1 MAGSVGF
8 VPRFEPF
15 NAIRYASGMNWDEV
29 IAPPYDVLAEDE
41 IRALGQASKYNITWI
56 DVPRGD
62 DDRYKV
68 AAYLLQEWLAKGVL
82 VREPEPSFTIYR
94 MDHVDAAGRAR
105 TISGVLGGL
114 EVVDDGAGGVLP
126 HERTT
131 KKASTDRLD
140 LTVATAANLSPV
152 WGLSLASGLTA
163 ALAEPGQPL
172 GEMVVEGVTHR
183 AERVTDPQRIAKIKR
198 IIGRDD
204 VLIADGHHR
213 YSVSRT
219 YRDMVR
225 KATKRTD
232 TAAELTLTFINEL
245 VDDQLSIEAIHRIYE
260 GVPLDELKDDLSGSF
275 TFEPMAGQPGPQTL
289 AQMVTDRRL
298 VLVSRDGNGE
308 WLVPRPGAFDG
319 VRALDGAWLEHALA
333 GSRAMVRY
341 QHGLDEVLKQ
351 LRGGRPFGKPTA
363 AILIRPTTLAEI
375 KRTAREGLLMPPKS
389 TFFTPKLRTG
399 LAIRPTAKLPR

>member
-15 NAIRYASGMNWDEV
+15 NAIRYASGVNWDEV
-29 IAPPYDVLAEDE
+29 IAPPYDVLSEDDVRE
-41 IRALGQASKYNITWI
+41 LGQTSKYNITWI

-68 AAYLLQEWLAKGVL
+68 AAYLLQEWLAKAIL
-82 VREPEPSFTIYR
+82 VREAEPSFTIYR
-94 MDHVDAAGRAR
+94 MSHVDATGTAR

-114 EVVDDGAGGVLP
+114 EVVDEGAGGVLP

-163 ALAEPGQPL
+163 ALAEPGLPL
-172 GEMVVEGVTHR
+172 GEMVAEGVTHR
-183 AERVTDPQRIAKIKR
+183 AERVTDPHRIARISR

-232 TAAELTLTFINEL
+232 TAADHQPGQRTQILQLLQHGSLFVLL
-245 VDDQLSIEAIHRIYE
+245 VSNPQNTPHPQTANQFQKASSGKDER
-260 GVPLDELKDDLSGSF
+260 PPRMRDELLNILGL
-275 TFEPMAGQPGPQTL
+275 QPEERTN
-289 AQMVTDRRL
+289 R
-298 VLVSRDGNGE
+298 NH
-308 WLVPRPGAFDG
+308 
-319 VRALDGAWLEHALA
+319 RADNHAD
-333 GSRAMVRY
+333 S
-341 QHGLDEVLKQ
+341 
-351 LRGGRPFGKPTA
+351 
-363 AILIRPTTLAEI
+363 
-375 KRTAREGLLMPPKS
+375 
-389 TFFTPKLRTG
+389 
-399 LAIRPTAKLPR
+399 

>member
-1 MAGSVGF
+1 

-94 MDHVDAAGRAR
+94 MDHVDATGRAR

-225 KATKRTD
+225 KATKR
-232 TAAELTLTFINEL
+232 
-245 VDDQLSIEAIHRIYE
+245 
-260 GVPLDELKDDLSGSF
+260 KDNLSGSF
-275 TFEPMAGQPGPQTL
+275 TFEPMVGQPGPQTL
-289 AQMVTDRRL
+289 AQMVTDLRL
-298 VLVSRDGNGE
+298 VLVSRAGKGE

-341 QHGLDEVLKQ
+341 QHGLGEVLKQ
-351 LRGGRPFGKPTA
+351 LGGGRPFGKPTA